1 MYGNSHN
8 GDARYKV
15 MVFPYM
21 LEKSAE
27 VFSFIDCAFSTQKS
41 KMGTG
46 RVVGWKDL
54 GIQNSF
60 TLEASFCGSDFGK
73 YADLHFNTSI
83 LQEIGHP
90 FCETIME

>member
-54 GIQNSF
+54 GI
-60 TLEASFCGSDFGK
+60 
-73 YADLHFNTSI
+73 
-83 LQEIGHP
+83 
-90 FCETIME
+90 

>member
-1 MYGNSHN
+1 
-8 GDARYKV
+8 
-15 MVFPYM
+15 M

-41 KMGTG
+41 KDGTG
-46 RVVGWKDL
+46 RVVGWKEL

-73 YADLHFNTSI
+73 YADLHFNMSI
-83 LQEIGHP
+83 LQELGHH
-90 FCETIME
+90 FTETILEYMQVDNK